1 MAKKVVKKVA
11 SKKVEDK
18 YVPTVGTKLTTDA
31 LARAIAEKSVVDCK
45 QKFSIADAM
54 FFLSLFKDAIEDAL
68 KKGQKVQLTGFF
80 SITPSYRNER
90 EGNNVC
96 TGEKMTIPASVSF
109 NAKAGKRVKDLAD
122 ELAPEV
128 VEAIKNLKK

>member
-11 SKKVEDK
+11 AKKVEDK
-18 YVPTVGTKLTTDA
+18 YVPTVGTTLTTDE
-31 LARAIAEKSVVDCK
+31 LARSIAEKSVVDCK
-45 QKFSIADAM
+45 QKFSIADSK
-54 FFLSLFKDAIEDAL
+54 FFLSLFKEAIEDGL

-90 EGNNVC
+90 EGHNVC
-96 TGEKMTIPASVSF
+96 TDEKMIIPASVSF
-109 NAKAGKRVKDLAD
+109 NARAGKRVKDLAD
-122 ELAPEV
+122 KLAPEV